1 MSDYDASDGII
12 LIFLFILTIFYISI
26 FNKNLEDT
34 YMYYLVF
41 MTPFALYFIYK
52 YCYILIDKLISNFTD
67 NRIDLNKIEQI
78 QHNNL

>member
-1 MSDYDASDGII
+1 
-12 LIFLFILTIFYISI
+12 
-26 FNKNLEDT
+26 
-34 YMYYLVF
+34 MYYLVF